1 LNITVTH
8 DREMRLLNYLTA
20 PNVLVWS
27 AVLASCAIPGMYDTV
42 ELFIK
47 TDDSRCVPY
56 HPASTRIRYIDG
68 SVGGDLPMQRI
79 AELFNVNTFIV
90 SQVNPHVCPFVSV
103 DTGQV
108 LDTKIRKRFLKLA
121 KSLVGNQIKHY
132 MKQADLLGLLPSY
145 MKQIANIV
153 WQSYK
158 GHVTVVPSPTFK
170 DYCSLLDNVNEELY
184 WPAFQAHYVHSLRSK
199 FPIYVKIHLML
210 KGSKRPRNCP
220 KEL

>member
-1 LNITVTH
+1 MTH
-8 DREMRLLNYLTA
+8 DREMRLLNYLTS

-27 AVLASCAIPGMYDTV
+27 AVLASCAIPGMYEKV

-47 TDDSRCVPY
+47 TDDGRCVPY
-56 HPASTRIRYIDG
+56 HPASTRILYIDG

-108 LDTKIRKRFLKLA
+108 LDTKLRKRIIKLA

-158 GHVTVVPSPTFK
+158 GHVTVVPSPTLK
-170 DYCSLLDNVNEELY
+170 DYQSLLSNVSEDLY
-184 WPAFQAHYVHSLRSK
+184 WPAF
-199 FPIYVKIHLML
+199 
-210 KGSKRPRNCP
+210 
-220 KEL
+220 